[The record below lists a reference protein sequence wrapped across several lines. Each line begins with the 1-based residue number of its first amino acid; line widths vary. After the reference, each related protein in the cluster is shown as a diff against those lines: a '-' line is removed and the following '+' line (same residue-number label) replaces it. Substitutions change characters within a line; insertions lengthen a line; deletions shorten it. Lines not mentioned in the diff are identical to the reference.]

1 MSKIVNQILWLFA
14 ACLFAAVFFLGGI
27 SYTIKNQEVLNQYG
41 GESYVH
47 LFGHEWV
54 YR

>member
-1 MSKIVNQILWLFA
+1 MSKIIANILLVIAMVLFA
-14 ACLFAAVFFLGGI
+14 FTFFIEGV
-27 SYTIKNQEVLNQYG
+27 SFTIKNQEVLNQYG

-54 YR
+54 YE

>member
-1 MSKIVNQILWLFA
+1 MSKIIENILLVIAMVLFA
-14 ACLFAAVFFLGGI
+14 FTFFIEGV
-27 SYTIKNQEVLNQYG
+27 SFTIKNQEVLNQYG

-54 YR
+54 YE

>member
-1 MSKIVNQILWLFA
+1 MSKIIENILFA
-14 ACLFAAVFFLGGI
+14 TALALFAFTFFI
-27 SYTIKNQEVLNQYG
+27 SGVSFTIKNQEVLNQYG

-54 YR
+54 YE

>member
-1 MSKIVNQILWLFA
+1 MSKIIGHILWFIVCILFA
-14 ACLFAAVFFLGGI
+14 MTFFLGGI

-54 YR
+54 YE